1 MRIDESSEQVPG
13 HTGQDAAPHAPRPS
27 ANTYDTSSPSSSE
40 APPSYSSAPPTNTTP
55 DIDSLMSDIE
65 MEDPTPS
72 VQDGATQ
79 PSTNATNTSTAP
91 TSSRNLDILDQIPNL
106 FRLLDLVEDRSSG
119 GIVEKIVIDQKS
131 LSKVINILQPG
142 SYKSVSNIDFK
153 ALDNLTIK
161 PIGVYGNQIEILHYL
176 REVGC
181 LDHGS
186 EHLIF
191 KRNSK
196 GEQTSALRSGLYL
209 TMSRDSKSQGTSKAG
224 YIFYWP
230 EEATWDDQAS
240 SLSGTIRRNRET
252 FMRYLTKLSEQTVAL
267 ISSSQAKGF
276 VWDTSTQ
283 GQVIPEHQRGADA
296 EDRLEEYQVFEL
308 DEQEEA
314 AIASP
319 GFKISAESCFP
330 LGESVDPAKVHLVP
344 GEERIGI
351 LTQKKKKAYTQTQPF
366 DEQISQMK
374 LREIIKSNEG
384 PQLVLGKVS
393 PDSMQILSSNGLREK
408 YPDIFKG
415 YDEDQERLKKT
426 LSLFQ
431 KEEESQ
437 VDAILAQDKPL
448 IAEVIREMVYQ
459 EYVHIY
465 PAMSPPQPE
474 FQLGPETSAAIKSRY
489 LASGL
494 DKVEKD
500 IRQHK
505 IIYTPKAD
513 FRTLKSNLLYL
524 KSRLDENEHLSEAE
538 KEDLVNKAI
547 GGGVENSDTGAS
559 TQQDGYAARAK
570 RFLLAKVGLSNDQD
584 ASKMADKISDSEF
597 VLRLGR
603 WEHKYP
609 FMAQLAQPV
618 RDILNK
624 DMKELL
630 DRLVERHLG
639 KIIYNERKARC
650 ENIDEARKT
659 AFQDQMPGIF
669 ESFIRSLKQ
678 VMNLPRDA
686 SNLRILRVDSIT
698 SNRYQSNPYSRN
710 NSSWFY
716 WKGARYMRIPPQ
728 IHYDVYPLELLE
740 HDRHQC
746 QINEDHV
753 PKPRVASRQKF
764 QFALT
769 AANQSIE
776 FIQIVQNKCL
786 LVVSDSEQGHTRVF
800 IEDNVKLGHATQ
812 SQGKITLHHDKLG
825 GSKCLFAFDQ
835 STRYL
840 AVVHG
845 DEELQVSVFEFDDQ
859 FSSLRRHRSPIDLT
873 EWYDEPPKLSS
884 ACFQTGKAELCLIE
898 SSGCV
903 RVLSLVR
910 RMFCGAP
917 LQIDR
922 PVIDM
927 FPAPD
932 GSCLLVTV
940 AGDTTADPDKL
951 LAFHWQSFGPNQPGI
966 NASVL
971 PKSDTRRV
979 GTRFYGRGRIHI
991 ISFTT
996 SDILLTSVA
1005 LQVKQKTTEFA
1016 FLSENDGL
1024 QEERG
1029 IQTLNNSLIDCHLE
1043 VWTRFPVVP
1052 AVTRDTLISVSR
1064 HPRRLILVSPEDLPQ
1079 AAGYFTNM
1087 ISSLRNTT
1095 HKPVGDDLVDTIVS
1109 STKRAKFESFD
1120 DISEFKLGSYFVE
1133 LICLIP
1139 LHLAITLDNKF
1150 MPLKDGV
1157 WDPDYESSLVG
1168 ATIPEVKDALSL
1180 GWYESI
1186 FRTYMAKKFVRV
1198 VSSMGEQS
1206 VGKSYCLN
1214 HFADTSFAGSAM
1226 RTTEGVWLSCTPT
1239 KEYLLVS
1246 LDFEGMQSIERSA
1259 QEDMLL
1265 VLFNTAISNLVLFRN
1280 NFALSRNIRGLFTSF
1295 QSSAKTFD
1303 PSTNP
1308 GLFNSTLAIIIKDV
1322 TNADTNGIKKEFSL
1336 KFGEIV
1342 QMERDKNFISRLHRG
1357 KIQIIPWP
1365 VINSPEFYSLFNAV
1379 RKRLEVQNFTHQ
1391 TGGAFLHKLKSLM
1404 VDIKASHLQLERIRS
1419 QASSRAHQLKER
1431 LTSALA
1437 QGKTA
1442 EGPLKNMNTD
1452 EDIPTLENEPEFFVP
1467 ELDNQEQGASQQ
1479 PGGDGGEAQEKDEEK
1494 AEKAL
1499 VNLINRAKPP
1509 PSSRPHM
1516 KEAEYVEALQQA
1528 LSDSLDHRLGTVE
1541 QWIKLNTGHFKLDN
1555 PDLREL
1561 NKSFSTLS
1569 SAMQASIKLC
1579 QACCSEC
1586 KLLCLRAY
1594 RHPGPHQCGTDHR
1607 CLFDCEVREEHEE
1620 QPPCGLEAG
1629 HAGRHTCNVQLHSCG
1644 KPCSLGHLKGC
1655 AGVCNKPLDHGEDC
1669 LCSARVHL
1677 CGKECEL
1684 RNADQG
1690 QGRGPYTCGGFC
1702 HEPWDEPHTRHVCDD
1717 ARRGCPISCAL
1728 CEENG
1733 IIRDCSSSDHFHGA
1747 DSTAVH
1753 LCASIHKCPK
1763 ECEAKGICAID
1774 QAPSESKTQFSG
1786 AHEKFVFTEYTQ
1798 VSKRLQCEIPIPA
1811 GQLTHSGQKHNHDI
1825 KDKPFHFCNVRCP
1838 GCNYFCKLPLDHP
1851 QKLHHTTHGS
1861 MKETKWIVEPQ
1872 KNAAG
1877 KQVDAG
1883 YKLENHKYGAGDEGA
1898 PMLCQ
1903 MMCSKQGRHAHVD
1916 FCQDPNNHTTPACE
1930 HISTRMQ
1937 PEPNRPKDWISHATY
1952 WERTGFEDPYDPSEQ
1967 TEFAKCDASCAGP
1980 EHKDDDKPSRCTLP
1994 IFHPPQ
2000 KQAPPPPRG
2009 YVSPDGHLFHC
2020 VDPSRAQQSYHVVF
2034 VIDSSGSMTSGDHR
2048 PLPNLPVTSR
2058 LVSQCNNRYGAVVS
2072 ALYGF
2077 LKNQESV
2084 VANAGLTSRQD
2095 AYSIVIFDDRA
2106 EIRVQ
2111 NDLTSTT
2118 DQLINRLIPHR
2129 YIGGGG
2135 TCFSE
2140 ALRMA
2145 QQTIERNWHADR
2157 APMIVFLSD
2166 GEDSIDR
2173 SKVEQLC
2180 KKCTQLGHALAFY
2193 SISFGSDSSSSYL
2206 RLMVNVADGIFRTAP
2221 MTARGAMRGVDIPC
2235 KYSTAIDSVSLAVKS
2250 RSKICAHPCD

>member
-1 MRIDESSEQVPG
+1 Q
-13 HTGQDAAPHAPRPS
+13 T
-27 ANTYDTSSPSSSE
+27 
-40 APPSYSSAPPTNTTP
+40 
-55 DIDSLMSDIE
+55 
-65 MEDPTPS
+65 
-72 VQDGATQ
+72 
-79 PSTNATNTSTAP
+79 STNATHTSAAP

-176 REVGC
+176 QEVGC

-186 EHLIF
+186 EHLLF

-196 GEQTSALRSGLYL
+196 GEQSSALRSGLYL
-209 TMSRDSKSQGTSKAG
+209 TMSRDSKSQGASKAG

-283 GQVIPEHQRGADA
+283 DHVIPEHQRGADA
-296 EDRLEEYQVFEL
+296 EDRLEEFQVFEL

-319 GFKISAESCFP
+319 GFKISAEACFP
-330 LGESVDPAKVHLVP
+330 LGESINPASVHLVP

-366 DEQISQMK
+366 DEQVSQMK
-374 LREIIKSNEG
+374 LREIIRSNEG

-415 YDEDQERLKKT
+415 HDEDQERLKKT
-426 LSLFQ
+426 LSVFQ
-431 KEEESQ
+431 KEEEAQ
-437 VDAILAQDKPL
+437 VDAILAQDKPM
-448 IAEVIREMVYQ
+448 IAEVIRELVYQ
-459 EYVHIY
+459 EYVRIY

-474 FQLGPETSAAIKSRY
+474 FQLGPETSAAIQSRY
-489 LASGL
+489 FVSGL

-500 IRQHK
+500 IKQHK
-505 IIYTPKAD
+505 ITYTPKAD
-513 FRTLKSNLLYL
+513 FRTLKSNWLYL
-524 KSRLDENEHLSEAE
+524 KSRLDENEHLSQAE
-538 KEDLVNKAI
+538 KEDLVNKVI
-547 GGGVENSDTGAS
+547 GGGIENSDTGAS
-559 TQQDGYAARAK
+559 TQQEGYAARAK
-570 RFLLAKVGLSNDQD
+570 RFLLAKVGLSDDQD
-584 ASKMADKISDSEF
+584 YSKMADKISDSEF
-597 VLRLGR
+597 VLRLAR
-603 WEHKYP
+603 WEQKYP

-624 DMKELL
+624 DMKALL
-630 DRLVERHLG
+630 DKLVERHLG
-639 KIIYNERKARC
+639 KIVFNERKTRC
-650 ENIDEARKT
+650 ENIEQARKT

-686 SNLRILRVDSIT
+686 SNLRILRVDSI
-698 SNRYQSNPYSRN
+698 RYQSNSYSRN
-710 NSSWFY
+710 NTSWFY

-800 IEDNVKLGHATQ
+800 IEDNVKLSHATQ

-873 EWYDEPPKLSS
+873 EWYDEPPKLSG
-884 ACFQTGKAELCLIE
+884 ACFQTGKPELCLIE
-898 SSGCV
+898 SSGRV

-917 LQIDR
+917 LEIDR
-922 PVIDM
+922 PVVDM

-940 AGDTTADPDKL
+940 AGDTITDPDKL

-979 GTRFYGRGRIHI
+979 GTRFYGRGRIHV

-996 SDILLTSVA
+996 SDIQLASVA

-1064 HPRRLILVSPEDLPQ
+1064 QPRRLILVSPEDLPQ

-1109 STKRAKFESFD
+1109 STNRAKFESFD

-1379 RKRLEVQNFTHQ
+1379 RKRLEIQNFTHQ

-1467 ELDNQEQGASQQ
+1467 ELDNQEQVGSEQ
-1479 PGGDGGEAQEKDEEK
+1479 PGENESEAQEKDEDK

-1499 VNLINRAKPP
+1499 VTLINRAKPP
-1509 PSSRPHM
+1509 PSSRAHM

-1541 QWIKLNTGHFKLDN
+1541 QWIKLNTGHFTLDN

-1561 NKSFSTLS
+1561 NKSFATLS
-1569 SAMQASIKLC
+1569 SGMQASIKLC

-1607 CLFDCEVREEHEE
+1607 CVFDCEVREEHEE

-1655 AGVCNKPLDHGEDC
+1655 AGVCNKVRFM
-1669 LCSARVHL
+1669 CS
-1677 CGKECEL
+1677 
-1684 RNADQG
+1684 
-1690 QGRGPYTCGGFC
+1690 P
-1702 HEPWDEPHTRHVCDD
+1702 
-1717 ARRGCPISCAL
+1717 S
-1728 CEENG
+1728 
-1733 IIRDCSSSDHFHGA
+1733 
-1747 DSTAVH
+1747 
-1753 LCASIHKCPK
+1753 HKCISKTPPMISLSTTEKTVCAPPGCIFAERNVSSVMQTKDREGDPIHAAASVTNHGTSRMHSTSAMTRGAAVQLAVPCAKKMESFVTVQARIISMEPTRRPFIYAHRYTSAPK
-1763 ECEAKGICAID
+1763 NVKRRVYARSID

-1798 VSKRLQCEIPIPA
+1798 ISKRLQCEIPIPA
-1811 GQLTHSGQKHNHDI
+1811 GQLTHIGQKHNHDL

-1838 GCNYFCKLPLDHP
+1838 GCNYFCKLPLGHP

-1877 KQVDAG
+1877 KPVDAA

-1967 TEFAKCDASCAGP
+1967 SEFAKCDASCAGP

-2000 KQAPPPPRG
+2000 KQTPPPPRG

-2084 VANAGLTSRQD
+2084 VANAGLTARQD

-2221 MTARGAMRGVDIPC
+2221 MTARGAMRGADIPC
-2235 KYSTAIDSVSLAVKS
+2235 KYSTAIDSVQLAATFMSISEALPRS
-2250 RSKICAHPCD
+2250 RASVLSKGGVSARF